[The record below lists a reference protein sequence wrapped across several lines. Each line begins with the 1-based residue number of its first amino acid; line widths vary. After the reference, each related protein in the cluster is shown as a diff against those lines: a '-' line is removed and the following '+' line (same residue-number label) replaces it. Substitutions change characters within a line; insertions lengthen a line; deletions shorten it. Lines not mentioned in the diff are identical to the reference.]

1 MRHYETFGLIQTH
14 RTENGYRRF
23 SEESVERVKAIR
35 FLLASGLRLVTIA
48 EILPAMMYQHCK
60 LADPGVRSA
69 MEREAARIKSQ
80 LEQLNQSYKIL
91 TEALNKGHIRRTPG
105 TG

>member
-1 MRHYETFGLIQTH
+1 
-14 RTENGYRRF
+14 
-23 SEESVERVKAIR
+23 
-35 FLLASGLRLVTIA
+35 
-48 EILPAMMYQHCK
+48 
-60 LADPGVRSA
+60 